1 MRGFKIILLAA
12 ALAAPACGSA
22 EPADVAAAVA
32 SARRPDMK
40 QQDAG
45 RKPVEVLTFLG
56 VQKGD
61 RALDIVTGGGGYYAE
76 ILGKAVGPQGSV
88 VAWEPIAFYDD
99 VAKVRLKDVTD
110 RVPNVELLTSPWS
123 PIPLKPASFDF
134 VLMHMIYHEFYW
146 ESDQYKIPRVDPDK
160 VLANI
165 FAATKPGGV
174 VGVVD
179 HVAKAGGNPRNVVDK
194 LHRIDP
200 AVVRA
205 DFERAGFVFEGES
218 EVLRNPQDDLGKLIF
233 DPAVRGKTDRFVYK
247 FRKPK

>member
-1 MRGFKIILLAA
+1 MRVFKIFLLAA
-12 ALAAPACGSA
+12 ALSAPACGSA
-22 EPADVAAAVA
+22 APADVAGAVA
-32 SARRPDMK
+32 SQRPADMK
-40 QQDAG
+40 QQDSA
-45 RKPVEVLTFLG
+45 RKPVELLTFLG

-88 VAWEPIAFYDD
+88 VAWEPVIFYDD
-99 VAKVRLKDVTD
+99 VAKTRLKDLRK
-110 RVPNVELLTSPWS
+110 RVPNVELLTSAWN
-123 PIPLKPASFDF
+123 PIPLKASSFDF

-146 ESDQYKIPRVDPDK
+146 ERSQYKIPKVNPDRVLK
-160 VLANI
+160 NI
-165 FAATKPGGV
+165 FAATKPGGI

-179 HVAKAGGNPRNVVDK
+179 HSASPGGNTRAVVNK

-218 EVLRNPQDDLGKLIF
+218 PVLRNSRDDLGKLIF
-233 DPAVRGKTDRFVYK
+233 DPAVRGKTDRFVYR